1 MRIYENFMTKYK
13 NMNLT
18 RKMLLVYFVFAGVFL
33 VVAVFAFQISM
44 EAFEKRLYENSLHE
58 LDYYVQDVRDGL
70 SDVENRSRELAI
82 DAEMQDT
89 AIRLSEIEPETL
101 EYSQTLTELRWQL
114 VYENTE
120 ESEINGVRYIDP
132 YGNSVE
138 SAGSPWNIA
147 EDEMNRFLE
156 IVESSRGEAVLYGP
170 TRDCGYLLCG
180 RKVLRWDDASLDN
193 LGTLIFFCD
202 VGKIIA
208 NNKEQMEADH
218 SALFVYTNENMIYQD
233 MQEDLPPLPEDQ
245 GSQGYR
251 IMNYQGQRWFM

>member
-120 ESEINGVRYIDP
+120 ESEINGVRYLMGEQEMAADP
-132 YGNSVE
+132 
-138 SAGSPWNIA
+138 
-147 EDEMNRFLE
+147 
-156 IVESSRGEAVLYGP
+156 
-170 TRDCGYLLCG
+170 
-180 RKVLRWDDASLDN
+180 
-193 LGTLIFFCD
+193 
-202 VGKIIA
+202 
-208 NNKEQMEADH
+208 
-218 SALFVYTNENMIYQD
+218 AL
-233 MQEDLPPLPEDQ
+233 
-245 GSQGYR
+245 
-251 IMNYQGQRWFM
+251 